1 VNLRAVLAV
10 SSVAIGAALAGY
22 TGIASGQ
29 QGQVA
34 AVAAPS
40 STSQIKTV
48 YHFTNGLEEAS
59 RGLGNIRNH
68 LAADPGAKITV
79 VTNGNGIEFLLD
91 GAKDK
96 NGNPYEVIVQDLKS
110 KGVDFRV
117 CNNTLVTR
125 KIDASKVIQEAS
137 IVPSG
142 VAEAAKLQAREG
154 YVYLRP

>member
-1 VNLRAVLAV
+1 MKVRSFVT
-10 SSVAIGAALAGY
+10 AG
-22 TGIASGQ
+22 
-29 QGQVA
+29 
-34 AVAAPS
+34 AVAAGLLFAAQPGS
-40 STSQIKTV
+40 AFAQSRAEAQIKTV
-48 YHFTNGLEEAS
+48 YHFTLGLEEAS

-68 LAADPGAKITV
+68 LAADPDAKITV
-79 VTNGNGIEFLLD
+79 VANGSGIEFLLD

-96 NGNPYEVIVQDLKS
+96 NGNPYDIAVQDLKS

-125 KIDASKVIQEAS
+125 KIDRERVLQEAK

-142 VAEAAKLQAREG
+142 VAEAARLQAREG

>member
-1 VNLRAVLAV
+1 MLRRLFVTASAFAFGALLAGLT
-10 SSVAIGAALAGY
+10 GAASL
-22 TGIASGQ
+22 
-29 QGQVA
+29 
-34 AVAAPS
+34 P
-40 STSQIKTV
+40 TSQDAPIKTV
-48 YHFTNGLEEAS
+48 YHFTNGLDEAS

-68 LAADPGAKITV
+68 LAADPKAKITV
-79 VTNGNGIEFLLD
+79 VTNGNGIEFLLE

-96 NGNPYEVIVQDLKS
+96 NGNPYEVIVQDLTS

-125 KIDASKVIQEAS
+125 KIDKSKVLQEAT